1 MHVVEGA
8 RHQLRAEI
16 GGVVQ
21 LVRADR
27 HPTPESSDFVVL
39 FAVLLH
45 APFKHSFLLLELHR
59 DRDQVGRRKLPELVR
74 RVFRKD
80 PVLHPSA
87 PHDVVGDVNRAAG
100 LSHQHRAQVGVGH
113 EGEDIFEFFLS
124 PLENKFGMAEVSTR
138 GGGGKAVEPPG
149 KNSCRF
155 SERGI
160 QHILYQA

>member
-1 MHVVEGA
+1 MVEGA
-8 RHQLRAEI
+8 RHQLRAEK

-21 LVRADR
+21 FVRADR

-39 FAVLLH
+39 LAVLLH
-45 APFKHSFLLLELHR
+45 APLKHSFLLLELHR
-59 DRDQVGRRKLPELVR
+59 DRDQVGSRKLPELVR
-74 RVFRKD
+74 RVVRKD

-87 PHDVVGDVNRAAG
+87 PHDVEGDVNRAAG
-100 LSHQHRAQVGVGH
+100 LSQGGVGH
-113 EGEDIFEFFLS
+113 EGEDVFEFFLS

>member
-21 LVRADR
+21 LVRANR

-59 DRDQVGRRKLPELVR
+59 DRDQVGSRKSPEVVR
-74 RVFRKD
+74 RVVRKEA
-80 PVLHPSA
+80 VLHPSA

-100 LSHQHRAQVGVGH
+100 LSQGGVGH